1 MSDAAPSGRHGRRAR
16 QLLQRYLV
24 AFGPLHGIA
33 RSGVALDQLIIDFF
47 AGRVPSPE
55 GVAASRQLTAALT
68 ADAAAA
74 TPAPSDT
81 VWGRFDRL
89 CTRLALPPVELD
101 ALLLLIAPRFDGG
114 TRWLARAVL
123 GDEAWTADR
132 LCSVLD
138 PFAVTEPAWAA
149 AAPSSLL
156 IQLGLVIADGE
167 QRHPAQ
173 ALLAHLGGMDA
184 DLAASF
190 AGNAHRGDASPA
202 SRVLAGDALHGVRI
216 VDTDARTVA
225 AASGVERSLPVVAR
239 GSHGDRD
246 LATQACHRRG
256 AGLVELS
263 AAALDAADLCAVVIA
278 TAVRGR
284 GVLVHGAPRGGTL
297 LRLRDL
303 GVPIVVQL
311 ARDTPLVV
319 VDAVCRGLAAAVVD
333 LPEPTLAARAAWWR
347 AALAVPGVAPKAAID
362 RPDRSSARNLA
373 ATRTGGSALD
383 PSALAAELAI
393 EPLDRDD
400 ISRAVALAA
409 LSTAGDPRMA
419 LHGACRALAPSPLD
433 ALVDRVTP
441 DGSLDTSAAADTIAA
456 LRAELARRAEPAV
469 VFVEAGTQP
478 VAPIAA
484 LIARELGLR
493 LYEVTAERALAQ
505 PEPLARWLARVL
517 AAAAATPA
525 ALVLPDL
532 STLVASDGG
541 ELLLPLLRAHRGI
554 AFAHARER
562 ALFSGAP

>member
-1 MSDAAPSGRHGRRAR
+1 MTDAAPSGRHGRRAR

-24 AFGPLHGIA
+24 AFGPLHHIE
-33 RSGVALDQLIIDFF
+33 RSGVALDQLILDFF
-47 AGRVPSPE
+47 AGRIPSPE

-74 TPAPSDT
+74 APAPGDT

-89 CTRLALPPVELD
+89 CTRLALPQAERD
-101 ALLLLIAPRFDGG
+101 ALLLLVAPRFDGG
-114 TRWLARAVL
+114 TRWLARAIL
-123 GDEAWTADR
+123 SDEGWTADR

-149 AAPSSLL
+149 TAPASLL
-156 IQLGLVIADGE
+156 VQLGLVIADGE
-167 QRHPAQ
+167 QRRPAQ
-173 ALLAHLGGMDA
+173 ALLAHLGGVDA
-184 DLAASF
+184 GLAASL
-190 AGNAHRGDASPA
+190 ASDAPRGDDALAP
-202 SRVLAGDALHGVRI
+202 RVLAGDALHGVRI
-216 VDTDARTVA
+216 VDADARMVA
-225 AASGVERSLPVVAR
+225 AAGGAERSPPVVAR
-239 GSHGDRD
+239 GSHGGRD
-246 LATQACHRRG
+246 LATRACHRHG

-263 AAALDAADLCAVVIA
+263 AAVLDAADLGAVVIA

-319 VDAVCRGLAAAVVD
+319 VDAVCRALAAAVVD
-333 LPEPTLAARAAWWR
+333 LPEPTLATRAAWWR
-347 AALAVPGVAPKAAID
+347 AALA
-362 RPDRSSARNLA
+362 DRSSIRNLA
-373 ATRTGGSALD
+373 TPHTGTAALD

-393 EPLDRDD
+393 ELLDHDD
-400 ISRAVALAA
+400 IARAVALAA
-409 LSTAGDPRMA
+409 LSTAADPRVA
-419 LHGACRALAPSPLD
+419 LHDACRALAPSPLD

-441 DGSLDTSAAADTIAA
+441 GGSLDTSVAADAIAA

-469 VFVEAGTQP
+469 VFVEAGAQP

-493 LYEVTAERALAQ
+493 LYEVTAERALMQ
-505 PEPLARWLARVL
+505 PEPLARWFARVL
-517 AAAAATPA
+517 AAAVATRA

-532 STLVASDGG
+532 STLIATDGG

-562 ALFSGAP
+562 SLFSGAP